1 MVASKLARRER
12 IHLHLLVF
20 KAFTSIIVLG
30 FHFTYLLEHTCISLD
45 CRHVDWDGL
54 ITVSTTVQQ
63 EGLRSL
69 EYAFLETI
77 QLKPTNNQG
86 DQHSFG
92 SQVPRF

>member
-1 MVASKLARRER
+1 M
-12 IHLHLLVF
+12 HLLVF

-92 SQVPRF
+92 SQVRRFRGFVQKRARVM